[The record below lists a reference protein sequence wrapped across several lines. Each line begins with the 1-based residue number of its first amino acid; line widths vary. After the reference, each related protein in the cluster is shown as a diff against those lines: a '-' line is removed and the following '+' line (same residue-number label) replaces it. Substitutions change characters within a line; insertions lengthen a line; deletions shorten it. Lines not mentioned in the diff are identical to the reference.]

1 MNFQRQLA
9 ITPTSLHTIAVVVM
23 VLWLIVGIFGNTPNP
38 FDFGHHT
45 IVASGWWTALPAFM
59 RTVPWVNSLMGMLTA
74 VVTCYA
80 IAELNTSQVL
90 LRVNSRVMTIV
101 FGALITACPFL
112 HTFNPG
118 MISMLCVLLS
128 YFALFSSYQLE
139 NSASHAYVAFLYFS
153 LATLMLP
160 KLLWLAPIYWLSM
173 YILRSVNPRSVCASV
188 LGLLTPYWIVG
199 AFAYCFGKMPEM
211 LQTLSQFYTFR
222 WGDYSHLTPAVWVT
236 VCLAFV
242 MFVIGVL
249 DFFARIYMDKN
260 RTRNLYYVII
270 LHGFAYFLLLI
281 LQPINVQVFMPLAL
295 VSTSIMAGHYV
306 ANGATSASNILTI
319 IISVAIIISLI
330 LNAWIL

>member
-9 ITPTSLHTIAVVVM
+9 ITPTSLHTIAVIVM
-23 VLWLIVGIFGNTPNP
+23 VLWIVAGIFGQTPNP

-45 IVASGWWTALPAFM
+45 IVTSGWWASLPQFM
-59 RTVPWVNSLMGMLTA
+59 RTVPWVNSLMGMLTT
-74 VVTCYA
+74 VITCYA
-80 IAELNTSQVL
+80 IAELNITQVL
-90 LRVNSRVMTIV
+90 LRVNSRVMTII

-118 MISMLCVLLS
+118 MVAMVCVLLS

-139 NSASHAYVAFLYFS
+139 NSSTHVYVAFLYFS

-160 KLLWLAPIYWLSM
+160 KLLWLAPFYWLST
-173 YILRSVNPRSVCASV
+173 YILRSANTRSICASV

-199 AFAYCFGKMPEM
+199 SVAYCFGKLPEM

-222 WGDYSHLTPAVWVT
+222 WGDYSHLQPAVWVMIA
-236 VCLAFV
+236 VILV
-242 MFVIGVL
+242 MFITATL
-249 DFFARIYMDKN
+249 DFYARIYMDKN

-270 LHGFAYFLLLI
+270 LHGFAYFLLLL
-281 LQPINVQVFMPLAL
+281 LQPINVQVFMPLAI

-306 ANGATSASNILTI
+306 ANGATSLSNIMTI
-319 IISVAIIISLI
+319 IITALIIICFI
-330 LNAWIL
+330 LGTWIL